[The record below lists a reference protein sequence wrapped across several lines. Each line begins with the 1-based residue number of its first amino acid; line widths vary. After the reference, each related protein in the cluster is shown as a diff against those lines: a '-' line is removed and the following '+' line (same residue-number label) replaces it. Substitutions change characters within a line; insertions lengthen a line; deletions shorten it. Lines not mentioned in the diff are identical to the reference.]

1 VTMSDP
7 ASTLGSM
14 CRNITA
20 LRGLEPAATPEEI
33 QAAAL
38 QYVRKVGGL
47 SSISPANRSAVD
59 VAVAEIAAA
68 TTRLLADLPERKVP
82 PKSVP
87 PLRRP
92 EVLARIEARG

>member
-1 VTMSDP
+1 
-7 ASTLGSM
+7 M

-38 QYVRKVGGL
+38 QYVRKVAGI
-47 SSISPANRSAVD
+47 SSVSAATRPV
-59 VAVAEIAAA
+59 VEAAVADIAAV
-68 TTRLLADLPERKVP
+68 TTRLLAELPDRKVP

-92 EVLARIEARG
+92 EVQARIAARG

>member
-1 VTMSDP
+1 
-7 ASTLGSM
+7 M

-20 LRGLEPAATPEEI
+20 LRGLDPAATPEEVE
-33 QAAAL
+33 AAAL

-47 SSISPANRSAVD
+47 SSVSATTRPAVD
-59 VAVAEIAAA
+59 AAVAEIAAA
-68 TTRLLADLPERKVP
+68 TSRLLAQLPERKVP

-92 EVLARIEARG
+92 EVQARIHAHG

>member
-1 VTMSDP
+1 
-7 ASTLGSM
+7 M

-20 LRGLEPAATPEEI
+20 LRGLEPAATPEEVH
-33 QAAAL
+33 AAAS

-47 SSISPANRSAVD
+47 SSISAATRPAVD
-59 VAVAEIAAA
+59 AAVADIAAA
-68 TTRLLADLPERKVP
+68 TMRLLEQLPDRKVP

-92 EVLARIEARG
+92 EVQARIHAHSHD

>member
-1 VTMSDP
+1 
-7 ASTLGSM
+7 M

-47 SSISPANRSAVD
+47 SSVSESNRAIVEA
-59 VAVAEIAAA
+59 AVADIAAV
-68 TTRLLADLPERKVP
+68 TTRLLEQLPERKVP
-82 PKSVP
+82 PKTVP

-92 EVLARIEARG
+92 EVVARIRLRG

>member
-1 VTMSDP
+1 
-7 ASTLGSM
+7 M

-38 QYVRKVGGL
+38 QYMRKVGGL
-47 SSISPANRSAVD
+47 SSISATTKPAVD
-59 VAVAEIAAA
+59 AAVAEIAAI
-68 TTRLLADLPERKVP
+68 TTRLLDQLPDRKVP

-92 EVLARIEARG
+92 EVQARIRARG

>member
-1 VTMSDP
+1 
-7 ASTLGSM
+7 M

-33 QAAAL
+33 HAAAL
-38 QYVRKVGGL
+38 QYVRKVAGL
-47 SSISPANRSAVD
+47 SSVSETNRAAVEA
-59 VAVAEIAAA
+59 AVAEIAAT

-82 PKSVP
+82 PKSLP

-92 EVLARIEARG
+92 EVRARIEARS

>member
-1 VTMSDP
+1 
-7 ASTLGSM
+7 M

-47 SSISPANRSAVD
+47 SSISAATKPAVEE
-59 VAVAEIAAA
+59 AVADIAAA
-68 TTRLLADLPERKVP
+68 TVRLLEQLPDRKVP
-82 PKSVP
+82 PKAVP

-92 EVLARIEARG
+92 EVQARLHAHG